1 MPSYIAYLRVSTQRQ
16 GASGLGLEAQQAAVE
31 RHVAGRGDLLRTFT
45 EVESGRRDDRPELL
59 AALAACRRAKAVLVI
74 AKLDRLAR
82 SVALIS
88 RLMESGVEFVACDMP
103 EANRFVL
110 HVLAAVA
117 EHERAM
123 ISERTRAAL
132 AAARARGVRLGARP
146 GTATTAATAGR
157 RRLAAAWLETVRP
170 ELEREA
176 GEGAS
181 LRRIAAAL
189 NRRGIGTRTGKE
201 WGPGQVRRALLAL
214 AVARRQMQGFK
225 PA

>member
-45 EVESGRRDDRPELL
+45 EVEGGRRDDRPELL
-59 AALAACRRAKAVLVI
+59 AALAACRRARAVLVI

-189 NRRGIGTRTGKE
+189 NRRGVRTRTGKG
-201 WGPGQVRRALLAL
+201 WGPGGVRRALLAL
-214 AVARRQMQGFK
+214 SGPTPDGDR
-225 PA
+225 